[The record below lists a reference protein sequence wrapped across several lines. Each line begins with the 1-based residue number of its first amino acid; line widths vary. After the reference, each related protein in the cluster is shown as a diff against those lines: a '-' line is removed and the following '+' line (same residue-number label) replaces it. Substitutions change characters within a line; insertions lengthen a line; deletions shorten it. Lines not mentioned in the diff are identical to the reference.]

1 MASSVEDILSAVR
14 SLPPQQQKEVLRR
27 LTESLSNISSS
38 IDLAANDFWASRTID
53 DLAREQKVAPA
64 TDIHSLVLADWP
76 EDESADDIIEYI
88 YAQRRSDQK
97 A

>member
-53 DLAREQKVAPA
+53 DLAREQQVAPA